1 MGATHFSAR
10 PQIEFRKK
18 STEMKK
24 DIDVLGI
31 GNAIMDIIAPVPDA
45 FLSSHDVERGSMT
58 LIDEPRALSLN
69 GALKSESD
77 LREIAGGS
85 AANTMVGIAEMGVK
99 AGYVGKIGK
108 DGVGKRLA
116 QGYRDAGVQF
126 ETSPTSSGT
135 ASARCMIAVTPDGQR
150 SMSTFLGANS
160 DFGVADIDK
169 DQIARAKTIYLE
181 GYLFDSDDQKAAYVQ
196 AAEHAQ
202 ATGGQVALTLSDS
215 FCVGRHRAGFRQLAE
230 HQTDILFAN
239 EDELLALFETD
250 RLDTALDALA
260 DMRPVVCVTRGEKGS
275 IIQVPKSQGARRHLV
290 PAAPISE
297 IVDTTGAGDQ
307 YAAGVLAGRAMGMD
321 WADAGYLGS
330 LAAAEVIQHYGAR
343 PETPIHEIAAFG
355 KLG

>member
-1 MGATHFSAR
+1 MA
-10 PQIEFRKK
+10 
-18 STEMKK
+18 K

-31 GNAIMDIIAPVPDA
+31 GNAIMDIIAPVPDG
-45 FLSSHDVERGSMT
+45 FLSAQNIERGSMT

-69 GALKSESD
+69 DSLKTVGE

-85 AANTMVGIAEMGVK
+85 AANTMVGIAGLGVR
-99 AGYVGKIGK
+99 AAYVSKIGR
-108 DGVGKRLA
+108 DGVGNRLI

-126 ETSPTSSGT
+126 DTAQTKSGS
-135 ASARCMIAVTPDGQR
+135 ASGRCMIAVTADGQR
-150 SMSTFLGANS
+150 SMSTFLGSNLE
-160 DFGVADIDK
+160 FGIADISK
-169 DQIARAKTIYLE
+169 AQIARAKTIYLE
-181 GYLFDSDDQKAAYVQ
+181 GYLFDSDDQKAAYVR
-196 AAEHAQ
+196 AAEIAQ
-202 ATGGQVALTLSDS
+202 ATGGQTALTLSDS

-250 RLDTALDALA
+250 RLDTALDALSA
-260 DMRPVVCVTRGEKGS
+260 MRPVVCVTRGEKGS
-275 IIQVPKSQGARRHLV
+275 IIQTNERRYLV
-290 PAAPISE
+290 PAAPITK

-343 PETPIHEIAAFG
+343 PETPIHNIAAFG
-355 KLG
+355 I

>member
-1 MGATHFSAR
+1 MT
-10 PQIEFRKK
+10 
-18 STEMKK
+18 K
-24 DIDVLGI
+24 DIDVLGV
-31 GNAIMDIIAPVPDA
+31 GNAIMDIIAPVPDG
-45 FLSSHDVERGSMT
+45 FLSRQNVERGSMT
-58 LIDEPRALSLN
+58 LVDEPRALSLN
-69 GALKSESD
+69 AALKTEAD

-85 AANTMVGIAEMGVK
+85 AANTMVGIAQMGVS

-108 DGVGKRLA
+108 DGVGKRLV

-126 ETSPTSSGT
+126 ETAPTTSGT

-150 SMSTFLGANS
+150 SMSTFLGANT
-160 DFGVADIDK
+160 DFSVADVNK

-196 AAEHAQ
+196 AAEYAQ
-202 ATGGQVALTLSDS
+202 ASGGKVALTLSDS
-215 FCVGRHRAGFRQLAE
+215 FCVARHRAGFRHLAE

-250 RLDTALDALA
+250 RLDTALDALT

-275 IIQVPKSQGARRHLV
+275 IIQTPKSQGARRYLV
-290 PAAPISE
+290 PAAPISQ

-307 YAAGVLAGRAMGMD
+307 YAAGVLAGRVLGLD
-321 WADAGYLGS
+321 WPDAGYLGS

-343 PETPIHEIAAFG
+343 PETPIHHIAAYG
-355 KLG
+355 A